1 MIRRRL
7 YNPAH
12 LTPDELKDSFVARQD
27 TLAEMLRVIGEQTPG
42 HPCQHMMLIGPRGMG
57 KTTLGLRFLYAIE
70 DDPELSERWQPVA
83 FHEESYG
90 IVNLADFWIHAL
102 RHLTRATGESRW
114 EERAVA
120 LRDEGDQERVAAY
133 ALAELTD
140 CSRESGKRLIL
151 FVENLD
157 TVIGQIHDE
166 REIHSLRATLIERP
180 EILLLGSANA
190 FFEAIGG
197 YGEPLYEFFRV
208 IKLEGIGQQEAC
220 RILEAAA
227 CSEGRPEVSNAINLE
242 QGRLETIRRL
252 TGGNPR
258 LLSLACRLLIESP
271 LGSAIEDLERLID
284 EQTPYFKA
292 RIEDLPGQAR
302 KVFHCLSEGWK
313 PLLAK
318 EVAAAARLSSSHAS
332 AQLRQLVEKS
342 YAREVQLPRSTRTRY
357 DVSDRFYNIYYL
369 LRFSHSERDR
379 LERLVEFLLELFGP
393 TRLRIMYP
401 SALTTLRTNGAG
413 AGDVS
418 DWLSVFARRVAADH
432 EYIGRHNWLK
442 QAVDMIAERFGA
454 ESTLM
459 SEIEEAFKDDLLGHG
474 LDDQWISET
483 GALIQEG
490 RFSEAE
496 RVLREALA
504 SSPQDSRIWIRLS
517 RLLVDD
523 RRFEEALSSFE
534 SASRNFSLSYNS
546 DWNHLAAVLN
556 CTVVAILKG
565 PTEALKALEE
575 VKVDSELADT
585 TMVSRAADGLALYT
599 RGHLLTNMERFEE
612 AVPDF
617 LGTLEFFSKDQHVHA
632 RRVAVGALV
641 AAGIALTHLKQDEQA
656 IAVRKRIVDYVHS
669 DDPEE
674 LRRDVVRALAENY
687 VAIDDPGR
695 HEEGDAYCDLI
706 LEYVFNEDAPETRR
720 FGLFAVGARWLSESE
735 QGRHGDVTEA
745 WDSVMKY
752 VRRGDPKWL
761 LTVAALTLT
770 LSGRILIDLGRYGE
784 ADNVLEK
791 ASEVDQEFADAWV
804 YRAQS
809 ILFQANDERLSE
821 AGEFAKR
828 AVELNSDSRVALHTL
843 SDVLAL
849 QENWLEALDWL
860 DQALRSDEGQPN
872 VISGKEIVVSLTRA
886 VAAGHG
892 ARVKQTMQNTGLVES
907 MEPLW
912 HAVRAELGEE
922 LEPLP
927 AEVMDAVVLL
937 RGRIAG
943 GSTAPGFSKR

>member
-12 LTPDELKDSFVARQD
+12 LTPDELKESFVARRD

-70 DDPELSERWQPVA
+70 DDPDLRERWQPVA

-102 RHLTRATGESRW
+102 RHLTRATGDSRW
-114 EERAVA
+114 EDRAEA
-120 LRDEGDQERVAAY
+120 LITDEGDQERVAAY

-208 IKLEGIGQQEAC
+208 IKLEGIGQEEAC

-227 CSEGRPEVSNAINLE
+227 SSEGRPEVSHAIDLE

-258 LLSLACRLLIESP
+258 LWSLACRLLIESP
-271 LGSAIEDLERLID
+271 IGSAIEDLERLID

-302 KVFHCLSEGWK
+302 NVFHCLAEGWK

-332 AQLRQLVEKS
+332 AQLRQLVKKG

-369 LRFSHSERDR
+369 LRFSRSGRDR
-379 LERLVEFLLELFGP
+379 LKRLVEFLHDLFGP
-393 TRLRIMYP
+393 TG
-401 SALTTLRTNGAG
+401 LRT
-413 AGDVS
+413 
-418 DWLSVFARRVAADH
+418 
-432 EYIGRHNWLK
+432 
-442 QAVDMIAERFGA
+442 
-454 ESTLM
+454 
-459 SEIEEAFKDDLLGHG
+459 
-474 LDDQWISET
+474 
-483 GALIQEG
+483 
-490 RFSEAE
+490 
-496 RVLREALA
+496 
-504 SSPQDSRIWIRLS
+504 
-517 RLLVDD
+517 
-523 RRFEEALSSFE
+523 
-534 SASRNFSLSYNS
+534 
-546 DWNHLAAVLN
+546 
-556 CTVVAILKG
+556 
-565 PTEALKALEE
+565 
-575 VKVDSELADT
+575 
-585 TMVSRAADGLALYT
+585 MV
-599 RGHLLTNMERFEE
+599 
-612 AVPDF
+612 
-617 LGTLEFFSKDQHVHA
+617 
-632 RRVAVGALV
+632 
-641 AAGIALTHLKQDEQA
+641 
-656 IAVRKRIVDYVHS
+656 
-669 DDPEE
+669 
-674 LRRDVVRALAENY
+674 
-687 VAIDDPGR
+687 
-695 HEEGDAYCDLI
+695 
-706 LEYVFNEDAPETRR
+706 
-720 FGLFAVGARWLSESE
+720 
-735 QGRHGDVTEA
+735 
-745 WDSVMKY
+745 
-752 VRRGDPKWL
+752 
-761 LTVAALTLT
+761 
-770 LSGRILIDLGRYGE
+770 
-784 ADNVLEK
+784 
-791 ASEVDQEFADAWV
+791 
-804 YRAQS
+804 
-809 ILFQANDERLSE
+809 
-821 AGEFAKR
+821 AKR
-828 AVELNSDSRVALHTL
+828 AVELNSDSRVRRHTL
-843 SDVLAL
+843 SDILAL
-849 QENWLEALDWL
+849 QETWLEALDRL
-860 DQALRSDEGQPN
+860 EQALQSDEGQPN
-872 VISGKEIVVSLTRA
+872 MISGKEIVVSLIGA

-892 ARVKQTMQNTGLVES
+892 ARVKQTMQNTRLVES

-937 RGRIAG
+937 RARIAG
-943 GSTAPGFSKR
+943 DSPAPGFSER